1 MYALA
6 GKADNANTDKCFRDI
21 CEKVTSVIRHHL
33 LLINLTMDYYLISL

>member
-21 CEKVTSVIRHHL
+21 RKKESTSIIWQHL
-33 LLINLTMDYYLISL
+33 HP